1 MHETFSDQAWAV
13 FSSSSAL
20 RPRAAVGRQRL
31 GKWAAQNSPIAHLAR
46 HTPSQARPSLR
57 RRVERVG
64 VVGEDPCSGPGP
76 GLDSGGRTEGPDAMP
91 SGAGLCWDAPAVA
104 SGVRVVFLVTR
115 QLACYIEVL
124 LTLDIFSVRGFLCL
138 VGCPSPVNLGSRS
151 TWLTGL
157 SWGSCPWSAWVPST
171 QRVPCRC
178 WLRPGG
184 SVPAL
189 LEAGLL
195 AGAGLHH
202 RGEDF

>member
-1 MHETFSDQAWAV
+1 MEHE
-13 FSSSSAL
+13 
-20 RPRAAVGRQRL
+20 
-31 GKWAAQNSPIAHLAR
+31 
-46 HTPSQARPSLR
+46 
-57 RRVERVG
+57 G

-138 VGCPSPVNLGSRS
+138 VGCPSLVNLGSRS

-157 SWGSCPWSAWVPST
+157 SWGSCPWSAWVLST
-171 QRVPCRC
+171 QRVPCGVGYDLVARFPRS
-178 WLRPGG
+178 LRRG
-184 SVPAL
+184 SWQEQVCITEERISEKPVFRVAQSDGKSQGELSSRGVRAL
-189 LEAGLL
+189 HFGVKV
-195 AGAGLHH
+195 
-202 RGEDF
+202 